1 MPLQVVEAVAS
12 FGGFSRTHAAPI
24 GYTCTPKSLI
34 YKHSII
40 ILIFQGTQRKAYK
53 NICLMLA
60 AGIEQ
65 AKRAQPAPL
74 KYIYLLLLASFS
86 HSKPNKISFAK
97 SSFISIFSSLSM
109 ISIIR
114 ILHTQTNYNIMEQN
128 AL

>member
-60 AGIEQ
+60 VGIEQ
-65 AKRAQPAPL
+65 AKRAQPVHSPKANSL
-74 KYIYLLLLASFS
+74 ILFLSASKTFYS
-86 HSKPNKISFAK
+86 YHN
-97 SSFISIFSSLSM
+97 L
-109 ISIIR
+109 
-114 ILHTQTNYNIMEQN
+114 
-128 AL
+128 